1 MLIAT
6 IFVNMYDPFIMVYI
20 LPERTIHLCAN
31 QSLDEIAIKM
41 ICSFPVTYKHTV
53 SEEIDH
59 NVQQNLAVHV

>member
-1 MLIAT
+1 
-6 IFVNMYDPFIMVYI
+6 MYDPFIMVYI

-41 ICSFPVTYKHTV
+41 LCSFPVTYKHTV

-59 NVQQNLAVHV
+59 NV